1 MIYPVPDKKF
11 WIQLFT
17 LATLF
22 LTIKCLWIQEE
33 SLRQYKILL
42 IYSCC
47 LMKLIPIFDNLLI
60 IKIHRVCVPLT
71 DLPWHL
77 VSSTPTTFLIIII
90 IIINT
95 HTHKKGII
103 SRLQYIQEIQISEIL
118 QHIKEIQISQVSK
131 CSLLWIPHL
140 FWYTHNKYWTK
151 NKTVPAT

>member
-33 SLRQYKILL
+33 SLRQYKVLL

-47 LMKLIPIFDNLLI
+47 LMKFIPIFDNLLI

-77 VSSTPTTFLIIII
+77 VSSTPTTFIIQ
-90 IIINT
+90 
-95 HTHKKGII
+95 HKKKDHFKTRIHPRN
-103 SRLQYIQEIQISEIL
+103 SNFWKTTTHPRNSNFSSIQMFLTMDSPLVLIHS
-118 QHIKEIQISQVSK
+118 
-131 CSLLWIPHL
+131 
-140 FWYTHNKYWTK
+140 
-151 NKTVPAT
+151 